1 MTAYLASKEVRLQN
15 YIKLIV
21 HDGIGFD
28 MDSFEPEDGLKN
40 MRERR
45 KIIGSTF
52 TALLCQTRKR
62 LSQQQCPEKLNF

>member
-40 MRERR
+40 IRER
-45 KIIGSTF
+45 KKLMVDTI
-52 TALLCQTRKR
+52 
-62 LSQQQCPEKLNF
+62 QQHYCARPVNDNYSSNAPER